1 MKKKLDKIIFFRYSS
16 PQLPQYPTC
25 GHKTKAYQCSTL
37 TMRDIKSFQDAFYA
51 AKDKIRQDTFILKFC
66 TVQLPKRRR
75 PTNSRHT
82 AKATSV
88 KCFIRN
94 NAKQEVPVCQQAFL
108 KVLHIT
114 KHRLTYVMK
123 SFLRTGEAPSE
134 KRGGDRKT
142 AKFEGKQAAVQ
153 KFINTFNS
161 IESHYCRSSSRRR
174 YLPSDLSIEKMCK
187 MYNSQCSPEERVKPS
202 YFRMIFNTKYNL
214 SFTTPRTDVCSLCIE
229 LAEKIKRCTDE
240 EEKKNLVVE
249 KKIHKLRAN
258 AFFELLKEAR
268 DDLITLSFDCQ
279 KNLVLPKVPDQSAYY
294 SRQMYLHNFTIVQGT
309 SQSKLTK
316 QNVFSYYWTE
326 NEFGKGSNEVSS
338 AVFDRLNK
346 IDFDPAVTTVR
357 LMADGC
363 SGQNKNTT
371 LIGMCCK
378 WLSERAPEHV
388 QNIEV
393 IFPVVGH
400 SFLPADRVFG
410 NIEKAIKKL
419 EVITQPETYLEL
431 FSKIATIIHLGQN
444 CSVFN
449 WKQTISGVFKPTGTW
464 HFSFKNT
471 KRFLLKKC
479 KTGNVYIRGE
489 LYYNNDLQISKSVLK
504 NGRTLHMID
513 PAIIEIGLQQ
523 VNLLKLNDVDKL
535 LTKHFGATWRSLE
548 DLKFYTAILSNEM
561 PEPEQPGQEEGENR
575 LPDVEETEEAT
586 CEFIEEVPSILV

>member
-1 MKKKLDKIIFFRYSS
+1 MS
-16 PQLPQYPTC
+16 
-25 GHKTKAYQCSTL
+25 
-37 TMRDIKSFQDAFYA
+37 DIKRFHDAFYA
-51 AKDKIRQDTFILKFC
+51 VKTKISQDAFILKFC

-75 PTNSRHT
+75 PSNSRHT
-82 AKATSV
+82 AKETSV
-88 KCFIRN
+88 KCFIRKN
-94 NAKQEVPVCQQAFL
+94 VSKEDVPVCQQAFL

-114 KHRLTYVMK
+114 KHRLSYVMK

-142 AKFEGKQAAVQ
+142 AKFEGKQSAVK
-153 KFINTFNS
+153 KFINSFKS
-161 IESHYCRSSSRRR
+161 IESHYCRSSSRRH
-174 YLPSDLSIEKMCK
+174 YLSSDLSIEKMSK
-187 MYNSQCSPEERVKPS
+187 MYNDQCSPEEKVKPS

-214 SFTTPRTDVCSLCIE
+214 SFSTPRTDVCSTCIE
-229 LAEKIKRCTDE
+229 LAEKIKRSTDE
-240 EEKKNLVVE
+240 AEKKNLRIE
-249 KKIHKLRAN
+249 KNVHKRRAN
-258 AFFELLKEAR
+258 AFFQLLQEAR

-279 KNLVLPKVPDQSAYY
+279 KNLILPKVPDQTAYY
-294 SRQMYLHNFTIVQGT
+294 SRQLYLYNFTIVQGT

-346 IDFDPAVTTVR
+346 FEFDPTVTVVR

-371 LIGMCCK
+371 LIGMCSK
-378 WLSERAPEHV
+378 WLSERAPEHI

-410 NIEKAIKKL
+410 NIEKGIKKL

-431 FSKIATIIHLGQN
+431 FSKNGTVIHLGQN
-444 CSVFN
+444 CNVFN
-449 WKQTISGVFKPTGTW
+449 WKEAISDVFKPTGTW

-479 KTGNVYIRGE
+479 KTTGNVFIRGE
-489 LYYNNDLQISKSVLK
+489 LYYQNDLQTFKSVLRK
-504 NGRTLHMID
+504 GKSLHMID
-513 PAIIEIGLQQ
+513 PAIIKGGFQQ
-523 VNLLKLNDVDKL
+523 LNMLKLRDVDKL

-548 DLKFYTAILSNEM
+548 ELSFYATILSNETQ
-561 PEPEQPGQEEGENR
+561 ELEQPGQEGENA
-575 LPDVEETEEAT
+575 LQDVEEAAEAT
-586 CEFIEEVPSILV
+586 CEFIKEMPSVLV